1 MYRRTSGI
9 HRKEPVAMDEL
20 VQMFIK
26 SMKLSAGLNTRRI
39 YEAWDQASGA
49 SRYTLRRY
57 FRDGKLYVTLN
68 SSMVRNQLGF
78 QKEALRERINGIPG
92 CFVVASDA
100 ESLAGKLTEAL
111 AFEGRTQGR
120 AAVVDGGL
128 SNDGVASRIIKI
140 YNSLVS

>member
-26 SMKLSAGLNTRRI
+26 SMKLSASLNTRRI

-68 SSMVRNQLGF
+68 SSVGNQLGF
-78 QKEALRERINGIPG
+78 QKEALRERINGILREDKL
-92 CFVVASDA
+92 FVRDDP
-100 ESLAGKLTEAL
+100 
-111 AFEGRTQGR
+111 
-120 AAVVDGGL
+120 AVKYVEEL
-128 SNDGVASRIIKI
+128 ILK
-140 YNSLVS
+140 

>member
-1 MYRRTSGI
+1 M
-9 HRKEPVAMDEL
+9 EEL

-39 YEAWDQASGA
+39 FEAWDAASGA

-78 QKEALRERINGIPG
+78 QKAELVDRINEILREDELFLKDDPQVKYVEELI
-92 CFVVASDA
+92 
-100 ESLAGKLTEAL
+100 LK
-111 AFEGRTQGR
+111 
-120 AAVVDGGL
+120 
-128 SNDGVASRIIKI
+128 
-140 YNSLVS
+140 

>member
-1 MYRRTSGI
+1 MFRRTSGI
-9 HRKEPVAMDEL
+9 HRKEPVAMEEL

-68 SSMVRNQLGF
+68 SSVVRNQLGF
-78 QKEALRERINGIPG
+78 QKEALRERINEILREDEL
-92 CFVVASDA
+92 FVRDDP
-100 ESLAGKLTEAL
+100 
-111 AFEGRTQGR
+111 
-120 AAVVDGGL
+120 AVKYVEEL
-128 SNDGVASRIIKI
+128 ILK
-140 YNSLVS
+140 